1 MCRTR
6 EMVLKRKIEDRWDPV
21 AGLLRVG
28 LSATNVLLILVSLS
42 IVIWQG
48 YIVISNYISQPIS
61 TEQKLLSLDDIPNI
75 HMSICKSFEI
85 TDCKF
90 PMINPKIGQNCN
102 KQQLPAFLKNQSDQY
117 KPLRD
122 KENPIQFRD
131 MMNYILVWKESQTLW
146 TPFYDSSSISNED
159 EKVLFTQTMY
169 PYLGNNTLLCYTLRE
184 DIRSFAPMLKLQ
196 RKGNCCK
203 WH

>member
-1 MCRTR
+1 MGFKPKWNPVTR
-6 EMVLKRKIEDRWDPV
+6 
-21 AGLLRVG
+21 LLQVG
-28 LSATNVLLILVSLS
+28 LTTTNVILILFS
-42 IVIWQG
+42 IGILCWQG
-48 YIVISNYISQPIS
+48 YQIVNTYISQPIS
-61 TEQKLLSLDDIPNI
+61 TEQKLLPLDNVPNI

-90 PMINPKIGQNCN
+90 PMINPNPKIGQNCN
-102 KQQLPAFLKNQSDQY
+102 KQQLPAFFKNQSDQY
-117 KPLRD
+117 KLLRD

-146 TPFYDSSSISNED
+146 TPFYDSSSSSNED

-196 RKGNCCK
+196 RKGNGCK